1 MHTMNITVNFFGALA
16 EVTGKNQLCLN
27 NAKDTDSL
35 KEILFTQFPALREK
49 YFLLAIDKRITDKNE
64 LLKEGNEI
72 SFLPP
77 FSGG

>member
-1 MHTMNITVNFFGALA
+1 MNITVNFFGALA
-16 EVTGKNQLCLN
+16 EITGKKQLSLN
-27 NAKDTDSL
+27 IAQDTDSL
-35 KEILFTQFPALREK
+35 KEILFVRFPALRSK
-49 YFLLAIDKRITDKNE
+49 YFLLAIDKRISNKNE